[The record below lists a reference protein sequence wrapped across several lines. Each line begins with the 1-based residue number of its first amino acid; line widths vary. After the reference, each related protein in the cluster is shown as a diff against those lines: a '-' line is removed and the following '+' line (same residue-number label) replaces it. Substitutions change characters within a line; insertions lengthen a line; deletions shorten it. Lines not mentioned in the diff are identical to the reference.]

1 MYLFVYTCMHT
12 YIHKIK
18 IKGKEPIYLKVGQGG
33 VLAEREW
40 KVKSRWHKAVITSRL
55 CRLLL
60 TGAKRKQP
68 ILPGVEKEHRA
79 RFP

>member
-1 MYLFVYTCMHT
+1 MHT

-40 KVKSRWHKAVITSRL
+40 KEEYCEEYNVKHYIK
-55 CRLLL
+55 
-60 TGAKRKQP
+60 TGL
-68 ILPGVEKEHRA
+68 II
-79 RFP
+79 